1 MLCVPA
7 TTASIATIAATPT
20 DGALLMLMS
29 GLWLHTEEAHW
40 APATG
45 WRHVWVLQLFN
56 ISLSTQGITPSYAGY
71 EARPCCWSHKTPQ
84 DAGKP
89 HSGLTHLHNIVSMR
103 IIICEHDVTVEKVG
117 VISAYIS
124 VPWPAL
130 LFGPGQDLVWSE
142 PSELCA
148 AWAAVSWRACA
159 GANIGTT
166 TSTST
171 QTPLD
176 IMSHLRDFL
185 WYLDIL

>member
-7 TTASIATIAATPT
+7 TTIARLPHPRT
-20 DGALLMLMS
+20 
-29 GLWLHTEEAHW
+29 GLCWCWWVDCDYTQRRHIGRQSLA
-40 APATG
+40 G
-45 WRHVWVLQLFN
+45 RHVWVLQLLN
-56 ISLSTQGITPSYAGY
+56 ISLSTQGITPSFAGY
-71 EARPCCWSHKTPQ
+71 EARPCCWPHKTPQ

-89 HSGLTHLHNIVSMR
+89 HSGRTHLHNIVSMR

-148 AWAAVSWRACA
+148 AWAAVSWRVP
-159 GANIGTT
+159 GPT
-166 TSTST
+166 
-171 QTPLD
+171 
-176 IMSHLRDFL
+176 
-185 WYLDIL
+185 